1 MSQPLHVLIVEDS
14 ASDAALM
21 LRHLTKA
28 DFEVAHE
35 RVESAQALG
44 EALERCTWDVLLCD
58 FTLPGFGAPGALS
71 ILKATGRDIPFIVV
85 SGSIGDET
93 AIELM
98 RTGAQDYLMKDNLAR
113 LAPAIER
120 ELAEARHRLAR
131 RAAEERLRLSARV
144 FESADEGIMLT
155 DANVNIVTVNP
166 AFQEITGY
174 DESEVIGTN
183 PRMLKS
189 GRHDP
194 TFYREMWASVLA
206 CGHWSGEVWNR
217 RKNGEAYPGWL
228 TISTVR
234 NEQGEATHY
243 VGLISDRSS
252 IIAARERVDFLSYH
266 DSLTGLPNRAL
277 LRDRLQQAI
286 DSAKVEG
293 RQVAALL
300 LNIDRL
306 QRVNDAFGH
315 DHGDTVLKELADRL
329 NALLAPG
336 DTLSRLGSDEFV
348 MVLTDFADAD
358 EIITVGQRLLGAIA
372 RPFQIQG
379 VEVAITA
386 SMGIAIY
393 PDDGLEPVK
402 LLKCADTALSM
413 VKAEGSNAMRFF
425 TTEMNSRALSRMTL
439 ENQLRHAIERGEL
452 LLHYQPQVALGGG
465 GICGVEALIRWRDPE
480 IGLIS
485 PADFIPLAE
494 DTGLIH
500 PIGEW
505 VMRMACRQNKAWQ
518 DAGLSPVRMA
528 VNISAHQMTS
538 GLLLSMVQSALK
550 ESGLEPQYLEIELT
564 ESALMSETELTQ
576 KQISGLRQMGVSIS
590 LDDFGTGYSSLGYLS
605 RFTLDRLKID
615 QGFVSNI
622 TTDPRSAAI
631 AKATIALAQ
640 SLGMTVIAEGVET
653 EGQLGYLRRL
663 GCDEIQGYLF
673 SRPVPADEM
682 ALLLNKASSL
692 FVNGI
697 ALEPTR
703 TLLLL
708 DDEPHVLSSLQRLL
722 RRDGY
727 QILIA
732 HSSLDAFE
740 KLATHTVQVIISD
753 QRMPDMS
760 GTEFLERVSE
770 LYPETIRMVLSG
782 YNDLDTVTGLVNRGE
797 IYKFLS
803 KPWHDDAL
811 RETVREAFRKSERE
825 KERQVTNLN

>member
-28 DFEVAHE
+28 GFEVTHE

-315 DHGDTVLKELADRL
+315 DHGDTVR
-329 NALLAPG
+329 
-336 DTLSRLGSDEFV
+336 
-348 MVLTDFADAD
+348 
-358 EIITVGQRLLGAIA
+358 
-372 RPFQIQG
+372 
-379 VEVAITA
+379 
-386 SMGIAIY
+386 
-393 PDDGLEPVK
+393 
-402 LLKCADTALSM
+402 
-413 VKAEGSNAMRFF
+413 
-425 TTEMNSRALSRMTL
+425 NS
-439 ENQLRHAIERGEL
+439 
-452 LLHYQPQVALGGG
+452 P
-465 GICGVEALIRWRDPE
+465 
-480 IGLIS
+480 
-485 PADFIPLAE
+485 
-494 DTGLIH
+494 TG
-500 PIGEW
+500 
-505 VMRMACRQNKAWQ
+505 
-518 DAGLSPVRMA
+518 
-528 VNISAHQMTS
+528 
-538 GLLLSMVQSALK
+538 
-550 ESGLEPQYLEIELT
+550 
-564 ESALMSETELTQ
+564 
-576 KQISGLRQMGVSIS
+576 
-590 LDDFGTGYSSLGYLS
+590 
-605 RFTLDRLKID
+605 
-615 QGFVSNI
+615 
-622 TTDPRSAAI
+622 
-631 AKATIALAQ
+631 
-640 SLGMTVIAEGVET
+640 
-653 EGQLGYLRRL
+653 
-663 GCDEIQGYLF
+663 
-673 SRPVPADEM
+673 
-682 ALLLNKASSL
+682 
-692 FVNGI
+692 
-697 ALEPTR
+697 
-703 TLLLL
+703 
-708 DDEPHVLSSLQRLL
+708 
-722 RRDGY
+722 
-727 QILIA
+727 
-732 HSSLDAFE
+732 
-740 KLATHTVQVIISD
+740 
-753 QRMPDMS
+753 
-760 GTEFLERVSE
+760 
-770 LYPETIRMVLSG
+770 
-782 YNDLDTVTGLVNRGE
+782 
-797 IYKFLS
+797 
-803 KPWHDDAL
+803 
-811 RETVREAFRKSERE
+811 
-825 KERQVTNLN
+825 